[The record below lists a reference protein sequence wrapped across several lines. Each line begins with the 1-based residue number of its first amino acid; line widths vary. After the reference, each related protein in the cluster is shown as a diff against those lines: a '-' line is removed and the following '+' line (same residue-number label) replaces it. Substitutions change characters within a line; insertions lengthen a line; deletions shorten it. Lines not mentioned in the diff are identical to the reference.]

1 MTDQRG
7 GPLSTYLPTP
17 NPIGPGVPKPI
28 ERPTLGQV
36 YDAATTTSRADLPSA
51 ERDRLYE
58 AYKPIVDEL
67 NQGRSWFRR
76 YHNPGAGGANLETY
90 LFNDDGNL
98 VASAPGAEAQEDHLW
113 RAIDTARLANP
124 KAFPGVPATRDDFHA
139 QILANAKTKL
149 RGARD
154 TIGRN
159 ESWAGTGAEIAAGVA
174 TSFRDPVNIAAMP
187 IGGVGRSVATRIVT
201 SALANM
207 AVEAIEQPIV
217 ATQREK
223 LGEKLTIGEAATNVA
238 IAGVFGGVLQ
248 GAGELAA
255 PLLGGAIGRG
265 RALAAKARERIGWE
279 NMTSPE
285 KVAVLSLERDADIAA
300 TSPFKPGAGTDAHV
314 DRIERTVAGLKA
326 GEGVPPP
333 APVKPRFDF
342 NTWSNR
348 VGGAENGG
356 KWQGGSSSSS
366 AYGMY
371 QITRDTWLRYAE
383 KARVKGVDD
392 DATWGKRTNP
402 TAQEAVFTALTRDNR
417 DALARIGAPET
428 YGNLY
433 LMHFAGSGA
442 GAKILKAAPG
452 TPIECVLSQ
461 KAIAANPFLVGK
473 STGDVVAW
481 AHAKMGETPNAGPVL
496 SRSGFDEHDA
506 GDAEWRAAQAEVEA
520 AERQIG
526 DANRADVDE
535 AMPRSATDND
545 IPFDLDENGA
555 TRSGQQRDPF
565 ADLPD
570 DMVDARPVR
579 IDGSMDA
586 EPVRP
591 TLSQAEA
598 ADLEARGLGPASAL
612 SFVSKEG
619 PPGVSFVNEGG
630 DYATAIYRDQSG
642 AARGIVRM
650 PISDEARKISNEV
663 SSYVVPELRRQGI
676 ATQLYDS
683 IRANGFDVDGLS
695 GTADLTPDGAAF
707 VNARRA
713 RPADAPAPS
722 SVPRRYQDWQSP
734 NDELDT
740 YWRYQAETPEGMQP
754 VWAMRDASGAI
765 VKWAPSKRAIAR
777 ELDREFFPENFT
789 VGQVEPSLRGA
800 EAEPMPAPIAGF
812 DNPDDIA
819 ATRQIDSMVHDLK
832 MLVDEVPDMRV
843 RVGDDG
849 VDHPLADVLAEL
861 DADEAAID
869 AARKCM

>member
-1 MTDQRG
+1 MTDQRS

-17 NPIGPGVPKPI
+17 GPQGPGVPKPI
-28 ERPTLGQV
+28 ERPTLSQV

-58 AYKPIVDEL
+58 AYKPVVDEL

-76 YHNPGAGGANLETY
+76 YHNPGAGGANFETY
-90 LFNDDGNL
+90 LFNDDGNP
-98 VASAPGAEAQEDHLW
+98 VASAPGADAQEQHLW
-113 RAIDTARLANP
+113 LAIDTARQANP
-124 KAFPGVPATRDDFHA
+124 KAFPGVPATREDFHA
-139 QILANAKTKL
+139 QILNNAKTKL

-154 TIGRN
+154 TIARN
-159 ESWAGTGAEIAAGVA
+159 DSWAGTGAEVAAGVA

-217 ATQREK
+217 ANQREK
-223 LGEKLTIGEAATNVA
+223 LGEKLTTREAVTNIAV
-238 IAGVFGGVLQ
+238 AGVFGGALQ
-248 GAGELAA
+248 GVGEVAA
-255 PLLGGAIGRG
+255 PVLKGAFGRG
-265 RALAAKARERIGWE
+265 RALAADARTKIGWE
-279 NMTSPE
+279 NMTPPE

-314 DRIERTVAGLKA
+314 TRIEKTVAGLKA

-333 APVKPRFDF
+333 APARSF
-342 NTWSNR
+342 NFQTYANR
-348 VGGAENGG
+348 TGIAENGG
-356 KWQGGSSSSS
+356 KWDGGSSTSS

-371 QITRDTWLRYAE
+371 QITRGTWLRYAE
-383 KARVKGVDD
+383 KARIKGVDD

-402 TAQEAVFTALTRDNR
+402 AAQEAVFTALTRDNR
-417 DALARIGAPET
+417 DALARIGAPES

-452 TPIECVLSQ
+452 TPIERVLSER
-461 KAIAANPFLVGK
+461 AIAANKFLRGK
-473 STGDVVAW
+473 STDDVIAW
-481 AHAKMGETPNAGPVL
+481 AHAKMGETRSEGPVL

-506 GDAEWRAAQAEVEA
+506 GDAEWRTAQAEVEA
-520 AERQIG
+520 AERQISE
-526 DANRADVDE
+526 ANAADVDE
-535 AMPRSATDND
+535 ALPRSPAD
-545 IPFDLDENGA
+545 DL
-555 TRSGQQRDPF
+555 RSVGDAPQRDPF

-570 DMVDARPVR
+570 DMIDATPVR
-579 IDGSMDA
+579 IDAAMDA

-598 ADLEARGLGPASAL
+598 SDLEARGLGPASEL
-612 SFVSKEG
+612 SFVSKDG
-619 PPGVSFVNEGG
+619 PPGVSFVNEDGN
-630 DYATAIYRDQSG
+630 YATAIYRDKDG

-650 PISDEARKISNEV
+650 PISDEAREIGNEV
-663 SSYVVPELRRQGI
+663 SSYVAPELRRQGI
-676 ATQLYDS
+676 ASQLYDS
-683 IRANGFDVDGLS
+683 IRENGFDVDGLS

-722 SVPRRYQDWQSP
+722 TVPKRYQDWQSP
-734 NDELDT
+734 NDELET
-740 YWRYQAETPEGMQP
+740 HWRYQAETPEGAQP
-754 VWAMRDASGAI
+754 VWAMRDADGAI
-765 VKWAPSKRAIAR
+765 VKWAPAERTIRR

-789 VGQVEPSLRGA
+789 VEQVAPTARGVDVEPV
-800 EAEPMPAPIAGF
+800 PTPIGGF
-812 DNPDDIA
+812 DHPDDIA
-819 ATRQIDSMVHDLK
+819 ASRQIDSMVHDLK

-849 VDHPLADVLAEL
+849 VDHPLADVLADL
-861 DADEAAID
+861 DADDAAIN
-869 AARKCM
+869 AARACM